1 MFSFILNTLFL
12 ITLAPVFPQ
21 AIFLDQAINVK
32 LYKDIDTSYSL
43 GPELTAESALT
54 VNLENGEVCFSK
66 NSSKILPI
74 ASITKLMS
82 TLIFLENRIQEWDE
96 KILIK
101 EEDLIINSE
110 SDNDIEPS
118 GLNIRAG
125 QSIELEDIFMAGLI
139 KSANDTMKI
148 LARLINLSSDKNFV
162 YLMNEKAQ
170 FLGMKNTI
178 FVEPTG
184 LDAGNKSTAED
195 IVKLILEIMKQD
207 KIREALK
214 IRTYDFPVFEIN
226 GQKNYQRV
234 WNTDKLLGT
243 FVNLTGAK
251 TGYLEE
257 SGYCFAGLSN
267 YKDKQLVVILL
278 NAATDQVR
286 FQEAKSLIWWSAE
299 NCQNILR

>member
-1 MFSFILNTLFL
+1 
-12 ITLAPVFPQ
+12 
-21 AIFLDQAINVK
+21 
-32 LYKDIDTSYSL
+32 
-43 GPELTAESALT
+43 
-54 VNLENGEVCFSK
+54 
-66 NSSKILPI
+66 
-74 ASITKLMS
+74 
-82 TLIFLENRIQEWDE
+82 
-96 KILIK
+96 
-101 EEDLIINSE
+101 
-110 SDNDIEPS
+110 
-118 GLNIRAG
+118 
-125 QSIELEDIFMAGLI
+125 
-139 KSANDTMKI
+139 
-148 LARLINLSSDKNFV
+148 
-162 YLMNEKAQ
+162 MNEKAQ

-195 IVKLILEIMKQD
+195 IVKLVLETMKQD

-278 NAATDQVR
+278 NAATDQIR

-299 NCQNILR
+299 NCQNFLK